1 MKAQFLSTAIEAA
14 QAAGRIQQYYL
25 DGELDIDTKSSEID
39 LVTKVDKLCEARIR
53 EIIAQQYPD
62 HVVLGEE
69 GGQQG
74 EASYR
79 WIVDPLDGTLN
90 YAHGFPFYCTSV
102 ALEHRG
108 EVLVGAVFDST
119 RNELFTA
126 ITGEGAFLN
135 GKRIEVSKEAD
146 LRKAMLATG
155 FSYQDEI
162 LRENLEFFARVHPQA
177 RTIRRPGAA
186 ALDLCY
192 VACGRL
198 DGFWELSL
206 SPWDVAAGLLIIRE
220 AGGTLTGTQGE
231 PYRLDMPRLVATNG
245 HLHMKLISALGVSQ
259 TLA

>member
-1 MKAQFLSTAIEAA
+1 MKAFLDTAIEAA
-14 QAAGRIQQYYL
+14 QAAGRIQQFYL
-25 DGELDIDTKSSEID
+25 DTDLDIGTKSSETD

-53 EIIAQQYPD
+53 ELIAQAYPD

-69 GGQQG
+69 EGQHG
-74 EASYR
+74 EANYR
-79 WIVDPLDGTLN
+79 WIIDPLDGTLN

-108 EVLVGAVFDST
+108 DILVGAVFDST

-126 ITGEGAFLN
+126 IRGDGAFLN
-135 GKRIEVSKEAD
+135 GRRIAVSREAD
-146 LRKAMLATG
+146 LKKAMLATG
-155 FSYQDEI
+155 FSYQEDI
-162 LRENLEFFARVHPQA
+162 LRENLAFFARVHPQA

-220 AGGTLTGTQGE
+220 AGGTLTGMQGE

-245 HLHMKLISALGVSQ
+245 HLHMKLIHALGVSQ
-259 TLA
+259 TLAS